1 MPAFMLANA
10 RQLPIRSANL
20 TRMVTKVRFMVECV
34 NGHLKKWQWLANV
47 ICNQM
52 IPVIG
57 DCFRIIG
64 AVLNW

>member
-1 MPAFMLANA
+1 MPAFLPADA
-10 RQLPIRSANL
+10 RQLPTHDANL
-20 TRMVTKVRFMVECV
+20 TRVVTKVRFIVESI
-34 NGHLKKWQWLANV
+34 NGRLKKWVWLSNV

-57 DCFRIIG
+57 DFFRIIG